1 MAPYLTVPVDHSSA
15 KHTKNSIHIHNR
27 RICLAL
33 ILSLDKLTLFNLL
46 YSDVG
51 TASPLCHVFPLC
63 HSLQP
68 KVPLDDQSH
77 CKAPYPRVTASSA
90 ITITHPPPIVVR
102 PDGRSDTR
110 ILGAKQQQQRRIF
123 GYKTTGSRT
132 TPVDPRI
139 SK

>member
-1 MAPYLTVPVDHSSA
+1 VHERKKEKSGAIDVRSTGLTTVVDQRQAPYLTVPVDHPSA

-33 ILSLDKLTLFNLL
+33 LILRLDKLTLFNLL

-51 TASPLCHVFPLC
+51 TASPPHHVFPPC

-77 CKAPYPRVTASSA
+77 CKAPYPCVTASSA
-90 ITITHPPPIVVR
+90 ITIT
-102 PDGRSDTR
+102 RSSTLPSTDR
-110 ILGAKQQQQRRIF
+110 G
-123 GYKTTGSRT
+123 TT
-132 TPVDPRI
+132 
-139 SK
+139 